1 MADAIHVLNA
11 TATITHN
18 YYPPTIQLPHYVAND
33 GTVPSLI
40 ARFGALWATL
50 VGGAFATIYYV
61 RPRASRSDQIAFVWM
76 CFTGFIHFF
85 FEAYFVVNHKTLAGS
100 RELFGQLW
108 KEYSLSDSRYLTSD
122 AFVVCMEAITA
133 FCWGPLSFII
143 AYCIATQH
151 PARHPLQLIVSL
163 GQIYGDILYYGTSLF
178 DISYCRPEKY
188 YFWFYYVFFNFIWVV
203 VPFYYMRQSF
213 VEIVRA
219 FRKLGERPSVSTKKS

>member
-1 MADAIHVLNA
+1 MFLNYLEFHW
-11 TATITHN
+11 TAT
-18 YYPPTIQLPHYVAND
+18 
-33 GTVPSLI
+33 
-40 ARFGALWATL
+40 
-50 VGGAFATIYYV
+50 
-61 RPRASRSDQIAFVWM
+61 
-76 CFTGFIHFF
+76 
-85 FEAYFVVNHKTLAGS
+85 
-100 RELFGQLW
+100 
-108 KEYSLSDSRYLTSD
+108 YSLHLQ
-122 AFVVCMEAITA
+122 

-203 VPFYYMRQSF
+203 VPFCEYISFLYGMTWGRCWYSIDYMRQSF

-219 FRKLGERPSVSTKKS
+219 FRKIGEQSFVPTKKSWLRLIPSVEFNVDPIRRCWWRWRQDLLQLYHRTS